1 MYIRA
6 IPKYILPGIS
16 YGGRLVAF
24 GVGGRN
30 TYLEGSLTGK
40 LIFLLPQK
48 KLILFKNSA
57 CRMYTYFYLTN
68 KKIKSLGWST

>member
-24 GVGGRN
+24 RVWGKGHIFGGLVN
-30 TYLEGSLTGK
+30 GEAY
-40 LIFLLPQK
+40 FLLPY
-48 KLILFKNSA
+48 I
-57 CRMYTYFYLTN
+57 
-68 KKIKSLGWST
+68 